1 MGAFNLA
8 DVLRETSA
16 QDLGQENREQIQYI
30 DIDLIDPDPRNFY
43 ELSDLDELAA
53 NIELVGL
60 QQPLRVRVNPDDA
73 GRWMIVSG
81 HRRRAAI
88 RQLVDEGKDQLRA
101 VACIVEQPAGSE
113 ALQELRLIYAN
124 SGTRKLTPAEI
135 SKQAER
141 VEMLLYE
148 LKEQGMEFPGRMRDH
163 VAEACK
169 VSKSKLAR
177 LKVIRENLIPELDEL
192 NKQDKL
198 PESVAYVL
206 AKMEP
211 EDQKDVYRKI
221 FTKACYSVT
230 ESRVVEYGKFSKDLR
245 RRRCTINK
253 GSCCTNRDAMAN
265 KWVNENSWAY
275 HRCEHVKCCSECSD
289 LGSCKS
295 ACPMLGDKI
304 KKIKADKREAR
315 RQEKAAQEAKEYPDK
330 VMIRELWYRF
340 GYARQRARMSV
351 KQACEASGQY
361 YYPDLKKR
369 YEEHESDD
377 VEVTIHEMLPYKFIT
392 LDEIKSFVAL
402 ADALGVSL
410 DYLFRRTDDPAGKP
424 VQIWRNP
431 EKGELPEDGQSVIAV
446 VQYDVPRGIW
456 VTEDLRF
463 RDGKFQAFGS
473 DMPDDIRLFWQ
484 PRFEPP
490 EDVPDSG
497 TDEESEDNDD

>member
-1 MGAFNLA
+1 MAEFNLA
-8 DVLRETSA
+8 DVLRDVSA
-16 QDLGQENREQIQYI
+16 QDLGQEGREKLVYL
-30 DIDLIDPDPRNFY
+30 DIDLLDPDPRNFY
-43 ELSDLDELAA
+43 KLSGIEELAA
-53 NIELVGL
+53 NIELLGQ
-60 QQPLRVRVNPDDA
+60 QQPARVRVHPDNPE
-73 GRWMIVSG
+73 RYMIVSG
-81 HRRRAAI
+81 HRRHAAHK
-88 RQLVDEGKDQLRA
+88 LLASEGKERFQQM
-101 VACIVEQPAGSE
+101 ACIVEEPAGSA

-124 SGTRKLTPAEI
+124 SDTRSMTHREI
-135 SKQAER
+135 SEQAER
-141 VEMLLYE
+141 VEALLYQ
-148 LKEQGMEFPGRMRDH
+148 LKEEGMEFPGRMRDH

-221 FTKACYSVT
+221 FTKACYAVT
-230 ESRVVEYGKFSKDLR
+230 ESRVIEYGKFSKDLR
-245 RRRCTINK
+245 QRRCAINK

-265 KWVNENSWAY
+265 KWVNENSWTY
-275 HRCEHVKCCSECSD
+275 HNCEHVTCCSECSE

-351 KQACEASGQY
+351 KQVCEAGSQF

-369 YEEHESDD
+369 YEEHENDD
-377 VEVTIHEMLPYKFIT
+377 VAVTVNEMLPYKFMN
-392 LDEIKSFVAL
+392 LDAIKSFVAL

-410 DYLFRRTDDPAGKP
+410 DYLFRRTDDPKGMP
-424 VQIWRNP
+424 TQIWHDP
-431 EKGELPEDGQSVIAV
+431 ESGDLPKEGQDVIAA
-446 VQYDVPRGIW
+446 VQYDPPRGIW
-456 VTEDLRF
+456 VSEDLVF
-463 RDGKFQAFGS
+463 RSGKFMAFGS
-473 DMPDDIRLFWQ
+473 EMPDDIRLFWQ
-484 PRFEPP
+484 DKFSP
-490 EDVPDSG
+490 DMVPKSG
-497 TDEESEDNDD
+497 TTAEREDNDD

>member
-1 MGAFNLA
+1 MAEFNLA
-8 DVLRETSA
+8 DVLRDVSA
-16 QDLGQENREQIQYI
+16 QDLGQEGREKLVYL
-30 DIDLIDPDPRNFY
+30 DIDLLDPDPRNFY
-43 ELSDLDELAA
+43 KLSGIEELAA
-53 NIELVGL
+53 NIELLGQ
-60 QQPLRVRVNPDDA
+60 QQPARVRVHPDNPE
-73 GRWMIVSG
+73 RYMIVSG
-81 HRRRAAI
+81 HRRHAAHK
-88 RQLVDEGKDQLRA
+88 LLASEGKERFRQM
-101 VACIVEQPAGSE
+101 ACIVEEPAGSA

-124 SGTRKLTPAEI
+124 SDTRSMTHREI
-135 SKQAER
+135 SEQAER
-141 VEMLLYE
+141 VEALLYQ
-148 LKEQGMEFPGRMRDH
+148 LKEEGMEFPGRMRDH

-169 VSKSKLAR
+169 VSRSKLAR

-211 EDQKDVYRKI
+211 EDQKDVYQKI
-221 FTKACYSVT
+221 FTKACYAVT
-230 ESRVVEYGKFSKDLR
+230 ESRVIEYGKFSKDLR
-245 RRRCTINK
+245 QRRCAINK

-265 KWVNENSWAY
+265 KWVNENSWTY
-275 HRCEHVKCCSECSD
+275 HNCEHVTCCSECSE

-315 RQEKAAQEAKEYPDK
+315 RQKKAAQEAKEYPDK

-351 KQACEASGQY
+351 KQVCEAGSQF

-369 YEEHESDD
+369 YEEHENDD
-377 VEVTIHEMLPYKFIT
+377 VAVTVNEMLPYKFMN
-392 LDEIKSFVAL
+392 LDAIKSFVAL

-410 DYLFRRTDDPAGKP
+410 DYLFRRTDDPAGMP

-431 EKGELPEDGQSVIAV
+431 EKGELPEDGQSVIAA
-446 VQYDVPRGIW
+446 VQYDVPHGIW

-463 RDGKFQAFGS
+463 RNGKFQAFGS

-490 EDVPDSG
+490 EDAPDSG
-497 TDEESEDNDD
+497 ADEESEDNND